1 MASETTPRGYP
12 FPECQPPLTE
22 DAADIAQLRDFAMA
36 VDADVEALAQTAINN
51 IARPPGVEVRRT
63 TPAAFSTDANITFE
77 TVPVDI
83 PGNQG
88 FIQGLA
94 VRTPG
99 TYLVTAHYWCAT
111 TGGTTGQRLNL
122 FVDGVQVHTEGVAQ
136 GFASASPAGL
146 CGISASTTLSL
157 QAEQR
162 IRMRAEQGTATQLTI
177 NQARMAFVRL
187 GDA

>member
-12 FPECQPPLTE
+12 FPLCDPPLTE

-51 IARPPGVEVRRT
+51 IAQPPGVEVENF
-63 TPAAFSTDANITFE
+63 TPTVVLTDADIHFTN
-77 TVPVDI
+77 VAVDI

-88 FIQGLA
+88 FIEGLI
-94 VRTPG
+94 VRTAG
-99 TYLVTAHYWCAT
+99 TYMVTAQYWCAT
-111 TGGTTGQRLNL
+111 TGGTTGQRLRI
-122 FVDGVQVHTEGVAQ
+122 FVDSVEVHVEGVAQ

-146 CGISASTTLSL
+146 CAISASTTLSL
-157 QAEQR
+157 QPGQR
-162 IRMRAEQGTATQLTI
+162 VRMRAEQGTATQLTI
-177 NQARMAFVRL
+177 NQARLAMVRL